1 MLYCVL
7 TCLATVCS
15 YAVRRAL
22 SLFFASGVCRGG
34 GGGEH
39 IYIYVYIYIYIYIYL
54 FIYLCIYLI
63 PKLQIYSMPEHTPF
77 GLLMP

>member
-22 SLFFASGVCRGG
+22 SPFFASGVCRGG
-34 GGGEH
+34 GGEH
-39 IYIYVYIYIYIYIYL
+39 IYIYIYIKIRSRVGGGGMGNDAL
-54 FIYLCIYLI
+54 FDAASFQLAN
-63 PKLQIYSMPEHTPF
+63 S
-77 GLLMP
+77 